1 MQHTAVSPLSQ
12 GECQSRLSTSQL
24 GYTSST
30 VCGVTQQDAC
40 QVDPGSALACADASG
55 RYFFKG
61 VLSDDTGCEQSNQVA
76 AYTKADLQ
84 WIKNLLA
91 NSRPRY

>member
-12 GECQSRLSTSQL
+12 GECQSRLSASQL
-24 GYTSST
+24 GYTNSV
-30 VCGVTQQDAC
+30 VCGVTQQDVC

-55 RYFFKG
+55 RYVFKG
-61 VLSDDTGCEQSNQVA
+61 VLSADTGCNQPNQVA
-76 AYTKADLQ
+76 AYNRADLQ
-84 WIKNLLA
+84 WIKNQLS